1 MQNPDQFFSSEHARS
16 VYASL
21 LLPRRVEEKM
31 LKLLRQNRIAKWFSG
46 IGQEAISVGTTLAMQ
61 PDDILFTMHRN
72 LGVFT
77 TRQVD
82 WYPLFCQ
89 LFGKRDGFTE
99 GRERSF
105 HFGVPQYGII
115 GMISH
120 LGAMVPVADGM
131 AMAAKM
137 LGKDQVVVS
146 FSGEGST
153 SEGEMH
159 EAMNL
164 AAVWKLPVIFL
175 VENNGYGL
183 STPSRE
189 QFVCENI
196 ADRGV
201 GYGISSFIIDGN
213 DISAVMSTMK
223 KARELALSGTPVLIE
238 AKTFRM
244 RGHEEASGTA
254 YVPKELFEEWG
265 KKDPLLRLERFL
277 TEKGWADEADFK
289 AMRAVADAAF
299 AEPLE
304 RALACPDPDA
314 DQEYLLSRV
323 LAPTP
328 PAEAMKSP
336 DGPEARFIDGIRHA
350 LKQAFNDDELFLIMG
365 QDIAEYGGAFK
376 VTDGFLQDY
385 GRDRVRNTP
394 IIEAGALGA
403 AYGLSLSGFRPVVE
417 MQFADFISCG
427 FNQIV
432 QNIAPSRYRWSGDV
446 PLTIRMPHGAGAGA
460 GPFHSQSPEGWFM
473 QHPGLKVVVPG
484 TVEDAQLLMY
494 SALMDPNPVLV
505 FEHKRLYRGQKGQLF
520 DRIPYEPLGKAKVR
534 RVGTDATI
542 VTYGYGV
549 TWAAELAYTM
559 QAEGVSI
566 EIVDL
571 RCLLPLDVDTII
583 ASVSKTGRVLLLQ
596 EPSEFM
602 GPMSEVAAVIAEQA
616 FNRLDAPVMRCSA
629 IETPVPTNPVLE
641 QAYLPNAR
649 ALAQLRRLLS
659 Y

>member
-1 MQNPDQFFSSEHARS
+1 MQNPDQFFSPDQARS

-31 LKLLRQNRIAKWFSG
+31 LKLLRQNKIAKWFSG
-46 IGQEAISVGTTLAMQ
+46 IGQEAISVGTTLSMH

-77 TRQVD
+77 TRGVD

-131 AMAAKM
+131 ALAAKM
-137 LGKDQVVVS
+137 RGKDQVVVS
-146 FSGEGST
+146 FSGEGGT

-183 STPSRE
+183 STPTRE

-196 ADRGV
+196 ADRGL
-201 GYGISSFIIDGN
+201 GYGIPSFIVDGN
-213 DISAVMSTMK
+213 DISAVMSVMK
-223 KARELALSGTPVLIE
+223 QARAAALSGTPVLVE

-265 KKDPLLRLERFL
+265 KKDPILRMERFL
-277 TEKGWADEADFK
+277 TEQGWADESDFK
-289 AMRAVADAAF
+289 AMRAAADAAF

-314 DQEYLLSRV
+314 DTDYLLSRV

-328 PAEAMKSP
+328 PAEASKTP

-350 LKQAFNDDELFLIMG
+350 LQQAFNDDDRFLIMG

-376 VTDGFLQDY
+376 VTDGFLKQY
-385 GRDRVRNTP
+385 GHARVRNTP
-394 IIEAGALGA
+394 IIEAGAIGA
-403 AYGLSLSGFRPVVE
+403 AYGLAMSGYRPVVE

-432 QNIAPSRYRWSGDV
+432 QNVAPSRYRWSGDV

-494 SALMDPNPVLV
+494 SALLDPNPVLV
-505 FEHKRLYRGQKGQLF
+505 FEHKRLYRSQKGQLF

-534 RVGTDATI
+534 RSGTDATI

-549 TWAAELAYTM
+549 TWATELADAM

-571 RCLLPLDVDTII
+571 RCLLPLDVETIV
-583 ASVSKTGRVLLLQ
+583 ASVSKTGRVMLLQ
-596 EPSEFM
+596 EPSGFM
-602 GPMSEVAAVIAEQA
+602 GPMSEVAAVIAEHA
-616 FNRLDAPVMRCSA
+616 FHRLDAPVMRCSSL
-629 IETPVPTNPVLE
+629 ETPVPTNPVLE
-641 QAYLPNAR
+641 QAYLPGTR
-649 ALAQLRRLLS
+649 AMETLRRLLAF
-659 Y
+659 

>member
-1 MQNPDQFFSSEHARS
+1 MRYPDHFFSPEHAL
-16 VYASL
+16 SL
-21 LLPRRVEEKM
+21 YKSLILPRRVEERM
-31 LKLLRQNRIAKWFSG
+31 LKLLRQNKIAKWFSG
-46 IGQEAISVGTTLAMQ
+46 MGQEAISVGTAYAMR
-61 PDDILFTMHRN
+61 PTDTLFTMHRN

-77 TRQVD
+77 TRNVP

-105 HFGVPQYGII
+105 HFGIPDYNII

-120 LGAMVPVADGM
+120 LGAMVPVADGY
-131 AMAAKM
+131 ALAAK
-137 LGKDQVVVS
+137 LRGEDHVVIS
-146 FSGEGST
+146 FSGEGGT

-189 QFVCENI
+189 QFACEHI
-196 ADRGV
+196 ADRAI
-201 GYGISSFIIDGN
+201 GYGIPSFIMDGN
-213 DISAVMSTMK
+213 DVSDVIHTMSE
-223 KARELALSGTPVLIE
+223 ARKIALSGTPVLVE

-254 YVPKELFEEWG
+254 YVPKELFEQWAL
-265 KKDPLLRLERFL
+265 KDPILRLESFL
-277 TEKGWADEADFK
+277 IEKGWATEDDFKRMKKEAD
-289 AMRAVADAAF
+289 AVFQED
-299 AEPLE
+299 LD
-304 RALACPDPDA
+304 RALVCPDPEPDN
-314 DQEYLLSRV
+314 DYLLSRV
-323 LAPTP
+323 LAPTRPGDEWTP
-328 PAEAMKSP
+328 PSIRE
-336 DGPEARFIDGIRHA
+336 GRFIDGIRNA
-350 LKQAFNDDELFLIMG
+350 LTQAFNEDERFLIMG

-376 VTDGFLQDY
+376 VTDGFLEHF

-394 IIEAGALGA
+394 IIEAGAIGA
-403 AYGLSLSGFRPVVE
+403 AYGLALSGFRPVVE

-432 QNIAPSRYRWSGDV
+432 QNLAPSRYRWSGDV
-446 PLTIRMPHGAGAGA
+446 PITLRMPHGAGAGA

-484 TVEDAQLLMY
+484 TVEDAQILLY

-505 FEHKRLYRGQKGQLF
+505 FEHKRLYRAQKGFLF
-520 DRIPYEPLGKAKVR
+520 DRIPYEPIGKAKVHKS
-534 RVGTDATI
+534 GKDATI
-542 VTYGYGV
+542 VTYGFGV
-549 TWAAELAYTM
+549 TWATDIAQLM
-559 QAEGVSI
+559 SLEGISI

-571 RCLLPLDVDTII
+571 RCLLPLDVDTIVE
-583 ASVSKTGRVLLLQ
+583 SVTKTGRVLLLQ
-596 EPSEFM
+596 EPSGFM
-602 GPMSEVAAVIAEQA
+602 GPMSEVAAVIAERC
-616 FNRLDAPVMRCSA
+616 FEKLDAPIMRCSS
-629 IETPVPTNPVLE
+629 IETPVPTNSGLE
-641 QAYLPNAR
+641 QIYLPVNR
-649 ALAQLRRLLS
+649 IMTTLRRLLD